1 MRKLPVP
8 DWLQLMWNSLGSLLW
23 AGLVYTIPLTLISFA
38 LGLIVGLVCA
48 VVRLFGPGP
57 LVWIVRFYVWVIRG
71 TPLLVQLFVI
81 FYGLPSVGITLD
93 AFTAGL
99 IGFTINVG
107 AYTSEILRAVIS
119 AVPKGQWEASYSIGM
134 TWSQAMRRTI
144 IPQAARI
151 AVPPLSN
158 SFISLVKDT
167 SLAAAITV
175 PELFQAAQRIVAT
188 TYEPL
193 ILYIEAA
200 LIYLAISSV
209 LSSLQQRL
217 EVKFGQ
223 YGGFIEARA

>member
-1 MRKLPVP
+1 ML
-8 DWLQLMWNSLGSLLW
+8 DSLGPLLW
-23 AGLVYTIPLTLISFA
+23 AGLVFTIPLTLISFA
-38 LGLIVGLVCA
+38 LGLAVGLVTA
-48 VVRLFGPGP
+48 VVRLFAPRP
-57 LVWIVRFYVWVIRG
+57 FALIVRFYVWIIRG

-81 FYGLPSVGITLD
+81 FYGLPSAGIVLN

-107 AYTSEILRAVIS
+107 AYTSEILRAVLS
-119 AVPKGQWEASYSIGM
+119 SVPKGQWEASYSIGM

-144 IPQAARI
+144 VPQAARV

-200 LIYLAISSV
+200 LIYLAICSV
-209 LSSLQQRL
+209 LSALQQRMEERL
-217 EVKFGQ
+217 GR
-223 YGGFIEARA
+223 YGGFLEARS